1 MSLEEHQQ
9 LRERT
14 KKFALR
20 IIRMADLLPY
30 TRSANVMAN
39 QVLRSATSV
48 TANYR
53 AAGRSRSKAEFVAK
67 IGVVV
72 EEADE
77 TLCWLEL
84 LSESNI
90 LPAGKLTDLLKEAN
104 ELVAIFVASRKTARA

>member
-14 KKFALR
+14 KQFALR
-20 IIRMADLLPY
+20 IIRMADLLPH

-53 AAGRSRSKAEFVAK
+53 AAGRSRSKAEYVAK

-72 EEADE
+72 ERQ
-77 TLCWLEL
+77 TKHFVGW
-84 LSESNI
+84 SFSRR
-90 LPAGKLTDLLKEAN
+90 
-104 ELVAIFVASRKTARA
+104 AIFCRQVS